1 MIRLLTL
8 VLMGSVLAAAA
19 GRCTVAAAPQAIAAE
34 GAAELVSAVSIA
46 CSGIAAGQ
54 VVEGSIGIS
63 FSRRVANRRIGETLE
78 GPAIELEAA
87 PGVWTPFPVT
97 AVLADQAT
105 VRFDNLRWTAGSNG
119 AFNLRV
125 RGVRVD
131 AAAETVESSVRL
143 SLNERLDQPV
153 QRVAVGQG
161 QLSLAAALMN
171 TLAARGPAPG
181 AGADF
186 RTMVRL
192 QSPVAAVRVTEG
204 YPSAFAAGTRFLL
217 RFAGVPEGVRMLL
230 PDVVAGSSSMF
241 PTRSGAF
248 GQAADA
254 GGLTLDGAPQ
264 LLLFRVMGAQING
277 QGGLAA
283 PSAFGTLSAAETDR
297 GTPYAVYEVA
307 SADAARMESAEIP
320 AWVAVPPGFDTPYG
334 ESIVR
339 PTVVLAPVSESEGA
353 HPSAPVPR
361 YKPVNPAADCELVGD
376 CAAPWF
382 PRMRLVEPSP
392 LNFTAAAGGGLQVGR
407 AGINNDGG
415 GLLEWRVSVRAP
427 AGSAW
432 LTNTH
437 GTGVQNGGIQYD
449 VNPAGL
455 SPGNYEAQLVFEQV
469 APPTGR
475 RDERTYTVRLKVT
488 PGPAT
493 PPPVTPP
500 VKPPPAAAPAPRI
513 TSVTAGPVRLG
524 PPFAAGSLIQ
534 VTGTDF
540 GERPEASVAG
550 MAAQVIAA
558 PGGELSV
565 ALPEALPAGRHPL
578 VVRSGEVSSAAWMIE
593 IVPVAPVLLF
603 ALNEDGKPNSE
614 AVPAARGGF
623 IHLYAT
629 GLPVGATA
637 GVTIHDRGADTAVEE
652 GGMPG
657 VRLILVQVPADLPP
671 MKTTAVVSLGGFASH
686 PLDLW
691 IR

>member
-8 VLMGSVLAAAA
+8 MLMGSVLAVAA
-19 GRCTVAAAPQAIAAE
+19 GRCTVAAAPQPIAAE
-34 GAAELVSAVSIA
+34 GAAELVSAVAIA
-46 CSGIAAGQ
+46 CSGMAAGQ
-54 VVEGSIGIS
+54 AVEGSVGVS
-63 FSRRVANRRIGETLE
+63 FSRRVANRRSGETLE
-78 GPAIELEAA
+78 GPALELEAA
-87 PGVWTPFPVT
+87 PGIWTAFPAT
-97 AVLADQAT
+97 AALADQAT

-131 AAAETVESSVRL
+131 AAAETVEASVRL
-143 SLNERLDQPV
+143 FLNERLDQPV

-161 QLSLAAALMN
+161 QTSLAAALMN

-181 AGADF
+181 ADADF
-186 RTMVRL
+186 RAMVRL
-192 QSPVAAVRVTEG
+192 QPPVAAVRVTEG
-204 YPSAFAAGTRFLL
+204 YPSAFAAGTRFLI

-248 GQAADA
+248 GRAADA

-264 LLLFRVMGAQING
+264 LLLVRVMGAQING

-283 PSAFGTLSAAETDR
+283 SSVFGALRAAETDR

-339 PTVVLAPVSESEGA
+339 PTVLRAPVSESEGA

-361 YKPVNPAADCELVGD
+361 YKPVSPAADCEVVGD

-382 PRMRLVEPSP
+382 PKMRIVEPSP
-392 LNFTAAAGGGLQVGR
+392 LNFTAVAGSGLQIGR

-415 GLLEWRVSVRAP
+415 GLLEWRVWVRAP

-432 LTNTH
+432 LTNTY

-455 SPGNYEAQLVFEQV
+455 SPGDYEAQIVFEQV

-475 RDERTYTVRLKVT
+475 RDERAYTVRLRVT
-488 PGPAT
+488 PRPVT

-500 VKPPPAAAPAPRI
+500 VKPPPAAPAPQI
-513 TSVTAGPVRLG
+513 TNVTAGPARLG

-534 VTGTDF
+534 VTGTSF

-550 MAAQVIAA
+550 MAAQVVTAL
-558 PGGELSV
+558 GGEMSV
-565 ALPEALPAGRHPL
+565 VLPEALPAGRHPL
-578 VVRSGEVSSAAWMIE
+578 VVKSGEVSSAAWMIE
-593 IVPVAPVLLF
+593 IVPAAPVLLF
-603 ALNEDGKPNSE
+603 ALNEDGEPNSE
-614 AVPAARGGF
+614 AAPAARSGL

-629 GLPVGATA
+629 GLPLGATA
-637 GVTIHDRGADTAVEE
+637 GAAIHDRAVNTTVEE

-657 VRLILVQVPADLPP
+657 VRLILMQVPSDLPA
-671 MKTTAVVSLGGFASH
+671 MKTTAVVSLGGVVSH
-686 PLDLW
+686 PLDIW